1 MKKIPCIV
9 LSLIVGLLAHSP
21 LTHARSQ
28 LVSLGTGGVTGVYY
42 PTGGAICR
50 LVNQARKQHGIRC
63 AVQSTRGS
71 VANIGRVRSG
81 ELDLGIA
88 ESGWLYQAW
97 TGSGRFA
104 DDGPAKGLRT
114 LIKLFP
120 EYLTVLAR
128 PEAGIHQFSDIRH
141 KRISIG
147 KPGTS
152 QRSTMNALMRGHGWA
167 LQDFSVALSLG
178 AAEQATALCEG
189 KIDVMIYTVG
199 HPSGA
204 TKEASRDCGGQLVAM
219 DDTSAAALTVGNP
232 HYVPMM
238 IRAGLYPENRQDVPT
253 VGVNATFFANA
264 NLPDE
269 VAYAMVKSLFEQF
282 EQFRA
287 MHPAFST
294 LQPQQMVQGPFPAPL
309 HPGAERYFREAGLLP
324 QAISGTSIL
333 K

>member
-1 MKKIPCIV
+1 MKKTPCIV
-9 LSLIVGLLAHSP
+9 LFLILGLQLLMPVAHG
-21 LTHARSQ
+21 RSQ

-114 LIKLFP
+114 LLKMFP

-128 PEAGIHQFSDIRH
+128 PGAGIEQFSDIRH
-141 KRISIG
+141 KRISVG

-152 QRSTMNALMRGHGWA
+152 QRSTMNALMRGHGWG
-167 LQDFSVALSLG
+167 LQDFAMALSLG
-178 AAEQATALCEG
+178 AAEQASALCDD

-204 TKEASRDCGGQLVAM
+204 TKEATRDCGGQLVAM
-219 DDTSAAALTVGNP
+219 DDKSAAELTTNNP
-232 HYVPMM
+232 HYVPMV
-238 IRAGLYPENRQDVPT
+238 IRAGVYPANQQDVPT

-264 NLPDE
+264 ELPDA

-287 MHPAFST
+287 MHPAFAT
-294 LQPQQMVQGPFPAPL
+294 LQPQKMVQGPFPAPL
-309 HPGAERYFREAGLLP
+309 HPGAERYFREVGLLP
-324 QAISGTSIL
+324 QAVTGTSIL